1 MLKLLRNLCQ
11 SSSHSFS
18 VQLHSEMR
26 YRNISNFVK
35 LDTIHSNSGLE
46 EMKTNID
53 GGSNAIF
60 LFLLSKIFLNQLWI
74 MLVSRYNFTYLH
86 YKFEIKK
93 EKYGLCSQ
101 KRVYFAFSFDEIL
114 LTKEHQIV

>member
-1 MLKLLRNLCQ
+1 
-11 SSSHSFS
+11 
-18 VQLHSEMR
+18 
-26 YRNISNFVK
+26 
-35 LDTIHSNSGLE
+35 
-46 EMKTNID
+46 MKTNID

-101 KRVYFAFSFDEIL
+101 KRVYFAFSFDRFLNLTNL
-114 LTKEHQIV
+114 LSYQERLYVVFSFHLKNLNTEK